1 MMTRLDEIRA
11 LLAEVKRGGVFPS
24 CERADTAMRLLV
36 AEVERT
42 QDAVAAERIEVA
54 HLREAFVTMEKAAN
68 EREHERDALQ
78 RKLTTV
84 LANYNEEAGRLMAER
99 DGHRG
104 DAAKLRADLAA
115 AGFIR
120 TLQSTSGRTCPAVPL
135 RSSGRE
141 LSALPALLDEVEAA
155 RAEATDLQEAIDINV
170 GTMKLLR
177 DRADKAE
184 ADLDKLAADYTDLG
198 ELLFGEAEYE
208 HGDVRGRVVS
218 LLDELEAA
226 RAELDLLHTQIDYI
240 KTMQDHKD
248 MNPGDELIALRQSE
262 KHAWDEAAQ
271 ARIDGAENL
280 MLLTQ
285 ELQVELAAARAV
297 LETAEYIIVAHRGP
311 VRMIDATAWQAWQ
324 ERRK

>member
-1 MMTRLDEIRA
+1 MTA
-11 LLAEVKRGGVFPS
+11 TPS
-24 CERADTAMRLLV
+24 LPA
-36 AEVERT
+36 
-42 QDAVAAERIEVA
+42 
-54 HLREAFVTMEKAAN
+54 LREAVTTMGTCRCYGVEGC
-68 EREHERDALQ
+68 DAC
-78 RKLTTV
+78 
-84 LANYNEEAGRLMAER
+84 
-99 DGHRG
+99 
-104 DAAKLRADLAA
+104 ADNMYVILN
-115 AGFIR
+115 
-120 TLQSTSGRTCPAVPL
+120 
-135 RSSGRE
+135 
-141 LSALPALLDEVEAA
+141 ALPALLDEV
-155 RAEATDLQEAIDINV
+155 
-170 GTMKLLR
+170 
-177 DRADKAE
+177 
-184 ADLDKLAADYTDLG
+184 
-198 ELLFGEAEYE
+198 
-208 HGDVRGRVVS
+208 
-218 LLDELEAA
+218 EAA

>member
-1 MMTRLDEIRA
+1 MTNLSA
-11 LLAEVKRGGVFPS
+11 
-24 CERADTAMRLLV
+24 
-36 AEVERT
+36 
-42 QDAVAAERIEVA
+42 
-54 HLREAFVTMEKAAN
+54 LREAVAKMTGGPWALRLYCGNDELYCDW
-68 EREHERDALQ
+68 HEISTPDC
-78 RKLTTV
+78 
-84 LANYNEEAGRLMAER
+84 
-99 DGHRG
+99 DGLISIQAPG
-104 DAAKLRADLAA
+104 NADNA
-115 AGFIR
+115 AGIV
-120 TLQSTSGRTCPAVPL
+120 AL
-135 RSSGRE
+135 RN
-141 LSALPALLDEVEAA
+141 AAPALLDEV
-155 RAEATDLQEAIDINV
+155 
-170 GTMKLLR
+170 
-177 DRADKAE
+177 
-184 ADLDKLAADYTDLG
+184 
-198 ELLFGEAEYE
+198 
-208 HGDVRGRVVS
+208 
-218 LLDELEAA
+218 EAA